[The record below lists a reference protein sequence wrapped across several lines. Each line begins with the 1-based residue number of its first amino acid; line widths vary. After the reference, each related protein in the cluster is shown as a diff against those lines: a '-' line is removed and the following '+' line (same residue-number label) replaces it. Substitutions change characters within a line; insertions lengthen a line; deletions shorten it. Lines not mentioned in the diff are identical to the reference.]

1 MSQDLDVVGKPTP
14 RIDAVERVTGRAKY
28 TWDIQLPGMLYAR
41 IKRSPHAHARIVR
54 IDTSHAE
61 ALPGVHAVITHE
73 NASAR
78 WHAGDTMHERMA
90 FNNPVRY
97 VGEPVAAVAAVD
109 RHVAEDALDLIE
121 VEYEVLPF
129 VLEAREATESD
140 APLLHE
146 DGNVAGGRPLAYARG
161 DLDAG
166 FAEAEHVVEASYKS
180 AYHNNAQMEPRAAI
194 AQWEGRNLTLWTTT
208 QGVSNARLNTARDL
222 GLPQSNV
229 RVICQYA
236 GGGFGNK
243 NNNQDYDLMAA
254 FLAKATGRPVRIE
267 FTRHEDFVGMH
278 GRWSTEISYRLG
290 AKRDGTLTAVDV
302 QAMSNMGAYMK
313 STGTVTNFELYT
325 CPNARIET
333 TRVFTNRTSSA
344 NLRSPAY
351 PQGYFAMEQTV
362 DQLAHE
368 LGINPLDMRL
378 NNYTKLYQDRTP
390 YTSNGMEQCIREGAE
405 RFGWQQ
411 SWRPPDSDPG
421 PLKRGV
427 GMALGSY
434 GAPLGL
440 GSAIIKVNPDAS
452 VQVLVGV
459 VDIGTGAK
467 TTMGMIAAE
476 ALGVPWSSI
485 EVVNGDTTTT
495 PFSIGESSSRTTVM
509 TGWAV
514 KTAGDEAKRQV
525 LELAAP
531 LLEAAPD
538 DLALRH
544 NRVYVKDDPSRAA
557 SLREVMRTAPEA
569 IIASATTNPEL
580 PNQSRVS
587 FAAHFAEVEVDTRT
601 GLVNILRYIA
611 AHDCGQIINPLTAES
626 QVQGGVHMGIG
637 QALFEEMS
645 WDRRTGRPYKVGYHF
660 AHTMTHLESPQ
671 IEVHFVDVVDPYGP
685 FGAKVVGEPPNTAVP
700 GALAN
705 AIFNAI
711 GARVYELPMTPD
723 KVLAAVR
730 GVQS

>member
-1 MSQDLDVVGKPTP
+1 
-14 RIDAVERVTGRAKY
+14 
-28 TWDIQLPGMLYAR
+28 MLYAR
-41 IKRSPHAHARIVR
+41 ILRSPHAHARIVR
-54 IDTSHAE
+54 IDASRAE
-61 ALPGVHAVITHE
+61 ALPGVHAVVTHE

-78 WHAGDTMHERMA
+78 WHDGDTLHERMA

-97 VGEPVAAVAAVD
+97 AGEPVAAVAAND

-121 VEYEVLPF
+121 IEYEVLPF
-129 VLEAREATESD
+129 VLDAREAAGSD
-140 APLLHE
+140 APQLHD
-146 DGNVAGGRPLAYARG
+146 DGNVANGRPLSYARG
-161 DLDAG
+161 DLEAG
-166 FAEAEHVVEASYKS
+166 FADADHVVEASYKS

-194 AQWEGRNLTLWTTT
+194 AMWEGRNLTVWTTT
-208 QGVSNARLNTARDL
+208 QGVSNARRGIARDL
-222 GLPQSNV
+222 GLPHSNV

-254 FLAKATGRPVRIE
+254 FLAKATGWPVRIE
-267 FTRHEDFVGMH
+267 FTRHDDFIGMH
-278 GRWSTEISYRLG
+278 GRWSTETQYRLG
-290 AKRDGTLTAVDV
+290 ARRDGTLTAVEV
-302 QAMSNMGAYMK
+302 KAMSNMGAYMK
-313 STGTVTNFELYT
+313 STGTVTSFELYA
-325 CPNARIET
+325 CPNARIDT

-344 NLRSPAY
+344 NMRSPAY

-368 LGINPLDMRL
+368 LGVNPLDMRL
-378 NNYTKLYQDRTP
+378 RNFSRLYQDKTP
-390 YTSNGMEQCIREGAE
+390 YTSSGLEQCIREGAE
-405 RFGWQQ
+405 RFGWTQ
-411 SWRPPDSDPG
+411 SWRPPNSDPG

-427 GMALGSY
+427 GMGLGSY

-485 EVVNGDTTTT
+485 DVVNGDTTTT

-514 KTAGDEAKRQV
+514 KVAGDDAKRQV
-525 LELAAP
+525 FDLAGP
-531 LLEAAPD
+531 FLDAAPD
-538 DLALRH
+538 DLVLR
-544 NRVYVKDDPSRAA
+544 NNWVAVKDDASRTL

-569 IIASATTNPEL
+569 IIASATTNPNTED
-580 PNQSRVS
+580 QSRMA

-601 GLVNILRYIA
+601 GLVRILRYVA
-611 AHDCGQIINPLTAES
+611 MHDSGQVINPLTAES

-645 WDRRTGRPYKVGYHF
+645 WDRRTGRPYKLGYHY
-660 AHTMTHLESPQ
+660 AHVLTHLESPK
-671 IEVHFVDVVDPYGP
+671 IEVNFVDVVDPYGP
-685 FGAKVVGEPPNTAVP
+685 FGAKVVGEPPNTPVP
-700 GALAN
+700 GTIAN
-705 AIFNAI
+705 ALFNAI
-711 GARVYELPMTPD
+711 GARVYELPMTPE
-723 KVLAAVR
+723 KVLAALR
-730 GVQS
+730 GVQA

>member
-1 MSQDLDVVGKPTP
+1 MSPMLDIVGKPTP

-41 IKRSPHAHARIVR
+41 ILRSPHAHARIVR
-54 IDTSHAE
+54 IDTSRAE
-61 ALPGVHAVITHE
+61 ALPGVYAVITHE
-73 NASAR
+73 NARAR
-78 WHAGDTMHERMA
+78 WHDGDSLHERMV

-97 VGEPVAAVAAVD
+97 VGEPVAAVAAID

-129 VLEAREATESD
+129 VLEARDALEPD

-146 DGNVAGGRPLAYARG
+146 DGNVAGGRPLVYERG
-161 DLDAG
+161 DLAAG
-166 FAEAEHVVEASYKS
+166 FAEADHIVEATYKS
-180 AYHNNAQMEPRAAI
+180 AYHNNAQMEPRCAI
-194 AQWEGRNLTLWTTT
+194 ALWEGRNLTVWTTT
-208 QGVSNARLNTARDL
+208 QGISNARRGIARDL

-229 RVICQYA
+229 RVICQYT

-243 NNNQDYDLMAA
+243 NNNQDYDVMAA
-254 FLAKATGRPVRIE
+254 FLAKYTGRPVRVE
-267 FTRHEDFVGMH
+267 FTRHDDFIGLH
-278 GRWSTEISYRLG
+278 GRWSTEIHYRMG

-302 QAMSNMGAYMK
+302 KALTNMGAYMK
-313 STGTVTNFELYT
+313 SSGTVMSFELYT

-344 NLRSPAY
+344 NLRSPSY

-368 LGINPLDMRL
+368 LGIDPLEMRL
-378 NNYTKLYQDRTP
+378 KNYTRLYQDRIP
-390 YTSNGMEQCIREGAE
+390 YTSNGLEQCLREGAE
-405 RFGWQQ
+405 LFGWEQ
-411 SWRPPDSDPG
+411 SWRPPNSDPG

-427 GMALGSY
+427 GLALGSY
-434 GAPLGL
+434 TAPLGL
-440 GSAIIKVNPDAS
+440 GSAIIKVHTDGS

-514 KTAGDEAKRQV
+514 KTAAEEARRQI

-531 LLEAAPD
+531 MLDAPAEALAIRDNQVFVQD
-538 DLALRH
+538 DPTRRLALPA
-544 NRVYVKDDPSRAA
+544 VV
-557 SLREVMRTAPEA
+557 RTAPEA

-580 PNQSRVS
+580 RDLARIS
-587 FAAHFAEVEVDTRT
+587 FCAHFAEVEVDVRT
-601 GLVNILRYIA
+601 GLVRVVRYVA
-611 AHDCGQIINPLTAES
+611 AHDSGQVINPLTAES

-645 WDRRTGRPYKVGYHF
+645 WERRTGRPYKTGYHF
-660 AHTMTHLESPQ
+660 AHTLTHLESPKVQ
-671 IEVHFVDVVDPYGP
+671 VHFVDVVDPYGP
-685 FGAKVVGEPPNTAVP
+685 FGAKVIGEPPNTPVP

-711 GARVYELPMTPD
+711 GVRVREIPMTPER
-723 KVLAAVR
+723 VLAALQ
-730 GVQS
+730 GVEA